1 MIQSFSPQYAL
12 IEDPTINH
20 EKKIFVCIVDGV
32 VVGNIYNNRQ
42 IENNMEIFLPKWESL
57 KTILESPNHKFIE
70 YSSCIVNGTIWD
82 GENFIAPIEE
92 INLAGSINTCFKK
105 VNDSYIYY
113 DNSMWIAIKDY
124 IMYIIE
130 LLEEYLKNNPSLCVN
145 IFVNLDAP
153 IETNNDNKTI
163 KIGINY
169 AQTIMSDE
177 VANLATEPQS
187 KIEFNNKKYTVNM
200 ELFDSLNPMDI
211 VFDYSKPNI
220 KNLEVSGLYSDY
232 LKKVRYISPSVY
244 KFINNSANKNDKNVD
259 TLTLFADEIT
269 SPRRQNILDD
279 LNKNFQHTHR
289 FNCFNEELKELMQN
303 TKILIN
309 VHQSDYENTFEEI
322 RVLPALLNKVLVI
335 SEPSPLNE
343 LLPYNRLIIWA
354 NYDNI
359 IEKTKE
365 VIENYDTY
373 FNDIFCQENVTLL
386 NSLHGTNQMNLFQS
400 MTSFINQQ
408 MQ

>member
-1 MIQSFSPQYAL
+1 MINSISPQYAL
-12 IEDPTINH
+12 IEDPTITH
-20 EKKIFVCIVDGV
+20 EKKFFVCVVDGV
-32 VVGNIYNNRQ
+32 VVGNIYNDRQ
-42 IENNMEIFLPKWESL
+42 LENNMEIFLPKWESL
-57 KTILESPNHKFIE
+57 KTILKSPNHKFIE
-70 YSSCIVNGTIWD
+70 HTSCIVNGTLWD

-92 INLAGSINTCFKK
+92 INVAGSINICFKK

-124 IMYIIE
+124 ITYIIE

-153 IETNNDNKTI
+153 VETNNDNKTI

-169 AQTIMSDE
+169 VQTIMSDE

-200 ELFDSLNPMDI
+200 EMFDFLNPMDI
-211 VFDYSKPNI
+211 IFEYSKPNI

-244 KFINNSANKNDKNVD
+244 KFINNSSDKSNKNVD
-259 TLTLFADEIT
+259 TLTLFADEIA
-269 SPRRQNILDD
+269 SPRRQIILDD

-322 RVLPALLNKVLVI
+322 RILPALLNKVLVI

-365 VIENYDTY
+365 VLENYDTY
-373 FNDIFCQENVTLL
+373 FNDIFCQENVNLL
-386 NSLHGTNQMNLFQS
+386 NNLHGTNQMNLLLS
-400 MTSFINQQ
+400 MTSFTN
-408 MQ
+408 